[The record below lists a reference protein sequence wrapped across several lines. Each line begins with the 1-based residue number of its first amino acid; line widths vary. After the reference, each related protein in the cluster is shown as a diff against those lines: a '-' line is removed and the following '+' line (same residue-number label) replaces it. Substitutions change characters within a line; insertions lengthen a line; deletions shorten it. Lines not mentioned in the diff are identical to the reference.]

1 MAESMDHSGHTKDS
15 ALKWS
20 KFLKEKVVIAIWI
33 DLCNG
38 FSRHDIM
45 QKLDNN
51 LYDGIET
58 NKLTKSMRYKVI
70 QDGYLMAKEELDE
83 QRDKQRE
90 LFYNRLLTV
99 YNDSMVNNDRQS
111 ALKAL
116 DMFAKFGDLYA
127 KQRVELSGAVQH
139 DVVID
144 FQFDSNDENE
154 ES

>member
-1 MAESMDHSGHTKDS
+1 MAESMYHSGHTKDS